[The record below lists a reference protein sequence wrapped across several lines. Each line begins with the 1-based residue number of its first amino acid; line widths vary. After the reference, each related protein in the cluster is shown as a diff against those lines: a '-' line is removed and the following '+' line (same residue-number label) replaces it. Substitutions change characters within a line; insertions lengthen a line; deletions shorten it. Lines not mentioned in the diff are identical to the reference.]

1 MLHVTE
7 DVVEM
12 RAWAESRGARPS
24 RHPGTGRPGLAF
36 PGEPCEDVLVGWGE
50 FEPAFRIGHLVL
62 VYDEAPGSRRWFI
75 GSEAEAHA
83 FVLQEF
89 TVAVPPPSGA

>member
-1 MLHVTE
+1 MLHATE

-12 RAWAESRGARPS
+12 REWADSRGARPS
-24 RHPGTGRPGLAF
+24 RHPGTGRLGLAL

-50 FEPAFRIGHLVL
+50 FEPAFCTSRLVF

-75 GSEAEAHA
+75 GTEAEARA
-83 FVLQEF
+83 FVRHASSSVTLR
-89 TVAVPPPSGA
+89 PPGL